1 MRASSICGIPDGHR
15 IELFT
20 NHYQTIDMEDEP
32 IRWQASD
39 LNIGRWGTFPPATWL
54 QEGSTFAGAEI
65 NKPDTTPTARPAAAA
80 YAR

>member
-1 MRASSICGIPDGHR
+1 MTDPDGHR

-39 LNIGRWGTFPPATWL
+39 LSIGRWGTFPPVSWQ
-54 QEGSTFAGAEI
+54 QEGSAFAGSDIRRTDNQE
-65 NKPDTTPTARPAAAA
+65 RPAVAVH
-80 YAR
+80 AR